1 MVKMR
6 FIILLVIVI
15 INFQN
20 VQSCS
25 LDFKELHKKNIYFIF
40 DNTSTKDKKLPKR
53 FQISKKIRISKTDT
67 HQKELYDFTHYNL
80 SASSQF
86 STAQFQ
92 EVLNELK
99 QQYCVEPSQV
109 YVVDLREEPHFFVND
124 KAISAG
130 HIKALNDNDK
140 FGSFAGMPG
149 SDIIEMEE
157 QYCQMLLEQEDVHI
171 HQAKDK
177 KIRNVKKRY
186 EPMLMNVKTAQ
197 TEKSFIESTG
207 AHYKRFPITDHQH
220 PTDILTQDFIEFI
233 NNLPENAWVH
243 FHCRGGKGRT
253 GTAIFMY
260 DVLKNKSHYSFPIL
274 LKRSLLFGI
283 SKNIFTINMKAKTKI
298 KTSRA
303 RKAFLKNFYRLYRN
317 KTHETA

>member
-1 MVKMR
+1 MR
-6 FIILLVIVI
+6 FVLSLIIATIS
-15 INFQN
+15 FQN
-20 VQSCS
+20 IQSCS
-25 LDFKELHKKNIYFIF
+25 LDFKELHKENIYFIF
-40 DNTSTKDKKLPKR
+40 DNTSAKHKKLPKR
-53 FQISKKIRISKTDT
+53 FQISKKIRISKTGT

-92 EVLNELK
+92 EVLCKLK
-99 QQYCVEPSQV
+99 HDYCVEPEQV
-109 YVVDLREEPHFFVND
+109 YVVDLREEPHFFIND

-140 FGSFAGMPG
+140 FGSFVGMPA
-149 SDIIEMEE
+149 SEIIEMEE
-157 QYCQMLLEQEDVHI
+157 LYCQMLLKQEDVHI

-177 KIRNVKKRY
+177 KSRNTKKRY

-220 PTDILTQDFIEFI
+220 PTDVLTQDFIEFV
-233 NNLPENAWVH
+233 NNLPENAWIH

-253 GTAIFMY
+253 GTAVFMY
-260 DVLKNKSHYSFPIL
+260 DVLKNTSQYSFPIL

-283 SKNIFTINMKAKTKI
+283 SKNIFRINLKETTKI
-298 KTSRA
+298 KTSKD
-303 RKAFLKNFYRLYRN
+303 RKAFLEGFYRLYSK
-317 KTHETA
+317 KT